1 MPARWSPLALLGW
14 AIMTTVC
21 SLDNVRVVRDGRA
34 ILDGITWGVDASE
47 RWVIMGPN
55 GAGKTTLLSLLA
67 SLIHPSSGLVEVLD
81 EVVGKTDVFE
91 LRPRVGFAS
100 SEMARRIPGNETVL
114 DAVLTASTAVTGRW
128 NEHYDDVDVRRAT
141 RVLGEW
147 NLDHMADRLV
157 GTLSDGERKRVQIAR
172 SVMTDPELLLLDEP
186 AGSLDVGGRE
196 DVIDLLN
203 QFAAWEGAPAMVMVT
218 HHVEEIPPAF
228 THAMLIRQGQVTASG
243 PISDVLTSEHIS
255 HAFGRQLAVTNNHGR
270 YQAVSAG

>member
-1 MPARWSPLALLGW
+1 
-14 AIMTTVC
+14 MTTVC
-21 SLDNVRVVRDGRA
+21 QLRDVRVVRDNQP
-34 ILDGITWGVDASE
+34 ILDGINWEVDDSQ

-67 SLIHPSSGLVEVLD
+67 SLIHPSSGEVMVLD
-81 EVVGKTDVFE
+81 ETVGKTDVFE

-100 SEMARRIPGNETVL
+100 SEMARRIPPNETVL
-114 DAVLTASTAVTGRW
+114 DAVLTASLAVTGRW
-128 NEHYDDVDVRRAT
+128 VEHYDDVDVRRAQ

-147 NLDHMADRLV
+147 NLGDMAHRLV

-196 DVIDLLN
+196 DVIDLLDR
-203 QFAAWEGAPAMVMVT
+203 FAAWEGAPAMVMVT

-228 THAMLIRQGQVTASG
+228 THALLLREGKIVTHG
-243 PISDVLTSEHIS
+243 PIADVLTSEHVS
-255 HAFGRQLAVTNNHGR
+255 AAFGRNLDVTYTAGR
-270 YQAVSAG
+270 YHAVSAG

>member
-1 MPARWSPLALLGW
+1 
-14 AIMTTVC
+14 MTTVC
-21 SLDNVRVVRDGRA
+21 SLDNVSVVRDGRA
-34 ILDGITWGVDASE
+34 IVDGITWEVDASE

-67 SLIHPSSGLVEVLD
+67 SLIHPSSGHIEVLD

-114 DAVLTASTAVTGRW
+114 DAVLTASMAVTGRW
-128 NEHYDDVDVRRAT
+128 NEKYDDVDIRRAT

-218 HHVEEIPPAF
+218 HHLEEIPPAF
-228 THAMLIRQGQVTASG
+228 THAMLLKDGQMIAAG
-243 PISDVLTSEHIS
+243 PIAEVLTSDLVS
-255 HAFGRQLAVTNNHGR
+255 RAFGRSLTVTNNQGR